1 MTLPNFLII
10 GAAKSGTTTLYNS
23 IKQHPRV
30 YLSPLKEPH
39 FFSHGLSGNT
49 NIAVERY
56 GNFQSPITDFETYQ
70 ALFDNISGETAIGEA
85 STSYL
90 IHPEAAERIHQHIP
104 DAKMIAILRNPVDRA
119 YSAFL
124 MKCRIQKREMSDSQ
138 KLLKE
143 FEDEVENAYGENNTG
158 LYNQKI
164 QRYLDFFDET
174 QLKVVTFQNFQKEFD
189 RVIKEIFIFLDV
201 SPDVHVEKPGV
212 RNKGGV
218 PKNKLVFN
226 SLEQLRQGFNTT
238 VRPFIP
244 EKTVDNIYNLYT
256 NMRNKTLDKPPEL
269 PPDIRHKLLELYRD
283 DILKL
288 QDTLQQDFSMW
299 LK

>member
-1 MTLPNFLII
+1 MALPNFFII

-23 IKQHPRV
+23 IKQHPKI

-56 GNFQSPITDFETYQ
+56 GSLQSPITDLETYR
-70 ALFDNISGETAIGEA
+70 ALFDNVSSETAIGEA

-90 IHPEAAERIHQHIP
+90 IHPNAAERIHRHIP
-104 DAKMIAILRNPVDRA
+104 DAKMIAILRNPIDRA

-124 MKCRIQKREMSDSQ
+124 MKCRIQKQDMSDSQ
-138 KLLKE
+138 RLLKE
-143 FEDEVENAYGENNTG
+143 FEDEVRKSYGENNTG
-158 LYNQKI
+158 LYHRKI
-164 QRYLDFFDET
+164 SKYLEYFDTE
-174 QLKVVTFQNFQKEFD
+174 QLKVVTFQYFQNNFSHI
-189 RVIKEIFIFLDV
+189 IKEIFLFLEV
-201 SPDVHVEKPGV
+201 NPEIHIEKPGV

-218 PKNKLVFN
+218 PKNKLLFD
-226 SLEQLRQGFNTT
+226 SMERMRKEFNTT
-238 VRPFIP
+238 VRPFISDAM
-244 EKTVDNIYNLYT
+244 VDRMYNFYT
-256 NMRNKTLDKPPEL
+256 NMRNQTLKKPPEL
-269 PPDIRHKLLELYRD
+269 PTGTRHKLLELYRD

-299 LK
+299 LE